1 MTVADLIARL
11 SEFPADM
18 HVVFTADMGCIVS
31 GNPTIEIDKFDAAN
45 REVID
50 VVYIEINWK
59 KSLTL

>member
-31 GNPTIEIDKFDAAN
+31 GNPTIEIDKFVTAN
-45 REVID
+45 HQIID
-50 VVYIEINWK
+50 VVYIEID
-59 KSLTL
+59 